1 MDLVLWAAWTFID
14 ASDSLSSST
23 YRNRGFMFDLDRPW
37 TEYEFVAF
45 DTETSGAYPLES
57 EVVEFGAVKWKGG
70 KEIASYQTLLKPSE
84 PMTDF
89 IIGIHGIT
97 NQMVADAPKMS
108 EKVAEI
114 RQFLDGAVTMAHHAP
129 FDLGFMALDF
139 EKAQLPF
146 PQEPVICTS
155 LLSRKIITE
164 SANHKLQTLIG
175 VLGLDRGTAHRA
187 LDDARACLYV
197 GLECMK
203 RMGEKATLAEVL
215 KVVEKDLR
223 WEKYRAL
230 RSSNGMIDKVV
241 ECLQKKLSM
250 DIVYEG
256 GKVKNETRRITPVG
270 LVRNPDGDYM
280 MALCHRDAAR
290 KRFYIQKIKDASIVY

>member
-1 MDLVLWAAWTFID
+1 MLDL
-14 ASDSLSSST
+14 
-23 YRNRGFMFDLDRPW
+23 NRPW
-37 TEYEFVAF
+37 TEYEYVAF

-70 KEIASYQTLLKPSE
+70 KEIASYQTLLKPSQ

-97 NQMVADAPKMS
+97 NEMVATAPLMK
-108 EKVAEI
+108 EKVGEI
-114 RQFLDGAVTMAHHAP
+114 REFLSGAVPMAHHAP
-129 FDLGFMALDF
+129 FDLGFMAVNF
-139 EKAQLPF
+139 EENQLSF

-164 SANHKLQTLIG
+164 SQNHKLQTLIG

-187 LDDARACLYV
+187 LDDARACLSV

-203 RMGEKATLAEVL
+203 RMGEQATLAEVL

-223 WEKYRAL
+223 WENYSAF
-230 RSSNGMIDKVV
+230 RSANSTIDKVV
-241 ECLQKKLSM
+241 ECLKKGLSM
-250 DIVYEG
+250 DIVYDG

-270 LVRNPDGDYM
+270 LVRNPDGDYV
-280 MALCHRDAAR
+280 MATCHRDAAR
-290 KRFYIQKIKDASIVY
+290 KRFYIQKIKDATVVYS